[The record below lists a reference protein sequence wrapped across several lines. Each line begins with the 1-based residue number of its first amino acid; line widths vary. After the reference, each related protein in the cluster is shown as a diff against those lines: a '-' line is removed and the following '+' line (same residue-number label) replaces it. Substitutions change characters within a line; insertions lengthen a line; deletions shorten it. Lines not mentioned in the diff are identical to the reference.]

1 MTLSLHFF
9 SSWTHRPY
17 FLPPWQLDVVI
28 GLVSA
33 DGMWREVFQNAFI
46 LAFKPSW
53 DPQGSLFITQTIV
66 NNLVTDIEKPTAGR
80 SHDLCITIWS
90 AKAKNSLE
98 LQYGWKIA
106 SNALR
111 NWNFRAIAITVCLL
125 WLKYLSCTLIY
136 LQYSLPSG
144 HKIFEWIND
153 WIFSNL
159 IHIYKF
165 EYF

>member
-1 MTLSLHFF
+1 MECGQKSSRMLS
-9 SSWTHRPY
+9 Y
-17 FLPPWQLDVVI
+17 
-28 GLVSA
+28 
-33 DGMWREVFQNAFI
+33 

-53 DPQGSLFITQTIV
+53 DSQGSLFITQTIV
-66 NNLVTDIEKPTAGR
+66 NNLVTDIEKSTVGR

-98 LQYGWKIA
+98 LQYGWNIA

-125 WLKYLSCTLIY
+125 WLKYLSCTLRY

-144 HKIFEWIND
+144 HKIFWMNKWLNIKWLNSYLQI
-153 WIFSNL
+153 WVVLKSYLCAFKRN
-159 IHIYKF
+159 F
-165 EYF
+165 QA